1 MSTHDVELD
10 VMYTDS
16 ERVMANYVLNEYK
29 STLRELYRHHHGY
42 TFDMTRL
49 ERKIELLTL
58 RLTLDRAINRYNKDF
73 PVLPMLSDEEM

>member
-10 VMYTDS
+10 VMYTKD
-16 ERVMANYVLNEYK
+16 ERFMANYVLAEYK
-29 STLRELYRHHHGY
+29 STLRDLYHEHAHY

-49 ERKIELLTL
+49 ERKIHLLSL
-58 RLTLDRAINRYNKDF
+58 RLELDKAINLYNEDF